1 MVGTPSSRRPTA
13 DDLTTTNFPS
23 AAQFAAQKERTKSGY
38 FRLNP
43 SKTEWWEKQKKT
55 RYPEIASLWSG
66 CGGRTR
72 TCDLRVMST
81 RNVLRKCHG
90 SQEKADFP
98 NKTRRPDADGL
109 SRGRQNKGFAAAALA
124 PNSKKFVGNPTGGG
138 VCFGKFR
145 QANWQDKDH
154 RSHNAVS
161 KIPKPR
167 FLFGEGDKRR
177 NWPEIREE
185 VPR

>member
-1 MVGTPSSRRPTA
+1 MVG
-13 DDLTTTNFPS
+13 
-23 AAQFAAQKERTKSGY
+23 
-38 FRLNP
+38 
-43 SKTEWWEKQKKT
+43 KTKKT

-109 SRGRQNKGFAAAALA
+109 LRGRQNKGFAAAASA
-124 PNSKKFVGNPTGGG
+124 PNSQTFVGNPTGDGG
-138 VCFGKFR
+138 VSGSFGR
-145 QANWQDKDH
+145 PNGET
-154 RSHNAVS
+154 RITETTRVS
-161 KIPKPR
+161 QKSQNPR
-167 FLFGEGDKRR
+167 RFSLKL
-177 NWPEIREE
+177 PREE
-185 VPR
+185 IALKFVRQHPDNRCIERWGGATRTRAILLRLLH